1 MVPHLPSRKN
11 LMPAA
16 PETTSA
22 ASGAPTDVIFHV
34 RVLDEVG
41 QWGIGVLEDDGSLS
55 IRTGEVEPQES
66 FSATRTESVIAA
78 FSAVLEVAATRQ
90 YVVLDVSNILVRKAI
105 AAMIDSV
112 PNVLLSETT
121 AVCDHRTAV
130 LRAIEAIPVSTEVRL
145 NPAARSMVVSTDA
158 SIANGGQVAGLGWI
172 IATEDGT
179 VLSVGQRTA
188 DVNRCG
194 DILSG
199 ELLAIRWGLQSVI
212 SRHPVPAP
220 GQGTVVVQSDSRAAL
235 RLLKTLGAGRNPA
248 GCTTDQVKLA
258 KRILE
263 ETGTM
268 PVQFRWVKGHQGHE
282 ANEAADRLAVLARRN
297 REFGV
302 TTEVGTRMFRDLRD
316 ELVAA

>member
-1 MVPHLPSRKN
+1 MSTALEII
-11 LMPAA
+11 AA
-16 PETTSA
+16 SA
-22 ASGAPTDVIFHV
+22 ASGAPTDVILHV
-34 RVLDEVG
+34 RVLDRVG

-55 IRTGEVEPQES
+55 IRTGEVQPQES
-66 FSATRTESVIAA
+66 FSATRIEAVLAA

-105 AAMIDSV
+105 AAMINSV

-121 AVCDHRTAV
+121 AICDHRTAV
-130 LRAIEAIPVSTEVRL
+130 VKAIEAMPVSTEVRL
-145 NPAARSMVVSTDA
+145 NPAAHSMVISTDA

-172 IATEDGT
+172 VAAEDGT
-179 VLSVGQRTA
+179 YLSIGQKTVEVG
-188 DVNRCG
+188 RCG

-199 ELLAIRWGLQSVI
+199 ELLAIRWGLQSLI
-212 SRHPVPAP
+212 SRHPIPVQ
-220 GQGTVVVQSDSRAAL
+220 GQGTVVIQSDSRAAL
-235 RLLKTLGAGRNPA
+235 RLLKTLGAQRHPA
-248 GCTTDQVKLA
+248 GCTVDQVRLA

-263 ETGTM
+263 EIGGI

-302 TTEVGTRMFRDLRD
+302 TDEVGTRMFRDLRD
-316 ELVAA
+316 ELVSPVAA